1 MIARIVVQTTL
12 VLAVM
17 GAVLFLAAGDWRW
30 PQAWLFLGEFGAAG
44 FAISFWLLRHDP
56 ALLESRMSFPVQR
69 DQVRW
74 DRFFMLAASVVFI
87 GWLALMGLDAR
98 RFGWSEVPVLAQ
110 GLGIVLIALGMAVV
124 WWTFRFNSF
133 AAPQVRVQIARAHRV
148 ITEGPYRIVRHPM
161 YAGSILYLVGMPLL
175 LGSWWGLAMVPLM
188 VVGLT
193 RRIAGEERMLRHDLA
208 GYEEYAGRVRWRL
221 VPGVW

>member
-1 MIARIVVQTTL
+1 MIARVVVQTTL
-12 VLAVM
+12 VVAVM

-30 PQAWLFLGEFGAAG
+30 PQAWLFLGEFGSAG
-44 FAISFWLLRHDP
+44 LAISFWLLRHDP
-56 ALLESRMSFPVQR
+56 ALLESRMSWPVQR
-69 DQVRW
+69 EQMRW
-74 DRFFMLAASVVFI
+74 DRYFMLAAGIVFTL
-87 GWLALMGLDAR
+87 WLALMGLDAR
-98 RFGWSEVPVLAQ
+98 RFGWSEVPVLVQ
-110 GLGIVLIALGMAVV
+110 VLGIALIALGMLAV

-133 AAPQVRVQIARAHRV
+133 AAPQVRMQIARGHRV

-161 YAGSILYLVGMPLL
+161 YAGSIVYLLGMPLL

-193 RRIAGEERMLRHDLA
+193 RRIAGEERMLRRDLA

-221 VPGVW
+221 VPGIW